1 MAHKKAGGSTALGR
15 DSVSKRLG
23 VKIFGDQRV
32 NKGEIIVRQH
42 GNKFHAGRNVQ
53 TAGDSTLYSLI
64 DGVVKFQNKLVRK
77 FHGNLRKT
85 RIVSVE
91 PVVEAK
97 PAKAPAKEKV
107 AAVTE

>member
-23 VKIFGDQRV
+23 VKIFGNQAVKTGQVIIRQ
-32 NKGEIIVRQH
+32 KGT
-42 GNKFHAGRNVQ
+42 KFHPGKNVKAGV
-53 TAGDSTLYSLI
+53 DYTLYAMK
-64 DGVVKFQNKLVRK
+64 DGLVKFQKKMITK

-91 PVVEAK
+91 PTK
-97 PAKAPAKEKV
+97 
-107 AAVTE
+107 

>member
-32 NKGEIIVRQH
+32 QKGEIIVRQH
-42 GNKFHAGRNVQ
+42 GNKFHAGKNVK

-77 FHGNLRKT
+77 FHGNLRST
-85 RIVSVE
+85 RVVSVE
-91 PVVEAK
+91 PVTAKVES
-97 PAKAPAKEKV
+97 KAPAKV
-107 AAVTE
+107 AA